1 MKTVAKKLYEAMFLV
16 DSALAGSDWDG
27 VLATIK
33 TILQR
38 AEAEIVELRKWADR
52 KLLYEIDHKTKGT
65 YILCYFRADGKRI
78 RDIERDVRLS
88 EKIMRALILNAEKQT
103 LEGSRKPV
111 PSRVEGAGS
120 LEAGQKDTSVM
131 PAEKGQTQAQNAEQE
146 QTTADQ
152 KEDPT

>member
-52 KLLYEIDHKTKGT
+52 RLAYEIDHKTKGT

-78 RDIERDVRLS
+78 RDIERDVQLS
-88 EKIMRALILNAEKQT
+88 ERIMRVLILNAEKQT
-103 LEGSRKPV
+103 LE
-111 PSRVEGAGS
+111 
-120 LEAGQKDTSVM
+120 AGQKDTSVTL
-131 PAEKGQTQAQNAEQE
+131 AEKGQAQAQNAEE
-146 QTTADQ
+146 IQ
-152 KEDPT
+152 KTEDRVQNI